1 MFIVYCRHSDLDFY
15 LKLHFDSDFSPKSD
29 SGEKDKILRKAIEKY
44 GYGFLKTVSKHL
56 KKGDTRFKK
65 EDSKARENYGP
76 IVVLSCVNKVFER
89 LLGNQIT
96 SKFNSYLGDCLTAY
110 RKHHSDESTLIG
122 LWQRVIRQ
130 HPLNGQYIQYNTIQY
145 NILYLTRV
153 T

>member
-1 MFIVYCRHSDLDFY
+1 MGMVS
-15 LKLHFDSDFSPKSD
+15 LKLC
-29 SGEKDKILRKAIEKY
+29 RNT
-44 GYGFLKTVSKHL
+44 LKRVTPDL
-56 KKGDTRFKK
+56 KK
-65 EDSKARENYGP
+65 EDSQARENYGP

-96 SKFNSYLGDCLTAY
+96 SKFDSYLGDCLTAY

-122 LWQRVIRQ
+122 LWQPVIRQ

-153 T
+153 A